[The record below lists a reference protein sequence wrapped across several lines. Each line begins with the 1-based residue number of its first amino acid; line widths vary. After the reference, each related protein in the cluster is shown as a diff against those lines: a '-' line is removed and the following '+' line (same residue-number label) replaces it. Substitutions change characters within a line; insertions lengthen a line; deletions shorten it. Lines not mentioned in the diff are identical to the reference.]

1 MRSLSK
7 ALYATLLTTLH
18 LKITTAQN
26 CYYPNGNVTTGPDA
40 ACSSDGGVCC
50 PYQWECMSNGLCY
63 NPGADIFGRY
73 TCTDET
79 WQSSSC
85 PQLCTQGNTASGDEA
100 LLQCSDGSWCCDG
113 DRSFDCCSTADTDF
127 FQLPQGTSYAS
138 ITSVPSPTSVSPP
151 KSANS
156 AASTSETTP
165 TTSSGVDQQQTTS
178 AGTSRTTSSITDSS
192 SSTTAS
198 LSSRSQSSA
207 TAGQASSTITS
218 HAITT
223 NTDGSLSTM
232 VVYSTVSVAAV
243 ASAAPD
249 SSHSSAPSHLGL
261 IVGLAVGIPVFL
273 LACAIVAF
281 LLWRRRRPS
290 KKSGFPSSRNSE
302 EQPAMG
308 DKFGHQVGYVAPDGR
323 APEIDSFP
331 VALGRSKSGHK
342 SELEG
347 SLHSPAMSNGSPKPP
362 LYSPVTP
369 SLNAVQEEPAELWGG
384 YVPYRPPRAE
394 LPEAAT
400 T

>member
-1 MRSLSK
+1 
-7 ALYATLLTTLH
+7 
-18 LKITTAQN
+18 
-26 CYYPNGNVTTGPDA
+26 
-40 ACSSDGGVCC
+40 
-50 PYQWECMSNGLCY
+50 MSNGLCY